1 MPNNNIKIS
10 LKNIIAPQLPM
21 IVLMVFGVLLVWIAG
36 FGYET
41 KTSTVQFSSP
51 LAIAMQ
57 QFVLSNHILA
67 NLISVVVVFFN
78 AFLIAQLN
86 NKFTIIRTRSFL
98 PVLVFLL
105 LIAAWSSIHT
115 MLCAHIALTFL
126 LVSLFVFFDMYRNRN
141 ASEEAFL
148 GTLLIAVASLFAE
161 PFILFV
167 PVCWLGFVRFN
178 SFSLRTFLAS
188 LFGLLAPWVFY
199 VAIRIY
205 LQPDLL
211 WIGSLAKGFY
221 IGVPLTELPLHE
233 IVYMAATSII
243 IVIGLTGLYSNLHSD
258 AIQTRAKL
266 NFLVYLLVA
275 AFIFSILFIYQFAV
289 FLPVVALCYALL
301 ISHPFTLKSSNFF
314 SILFI
319 VFIVIN
325 VAFVIANIF
334 LSK

>member
-1 MPNNNIKIS
+1 MPNNNIKLS
-10 LKNIIAPQLPM
+10 LKNIIAPPIPM
-21 IVLMVFGVLLVWIAG
+21 AVLMVFGILLVWIAG

-41 KTSTVQFSSP
+41 KTSQVQFSSP
-51 LAIAMQ
+51 MAVTLQ
-57 QFVLSNHILA
+57 QFVLSNHFLA
-67 NLISVVVVFFN
+67 NLISLVIVFFN

-98 PVLVFLL
+98 PVLVFLM

-115 MLCAHIALTFL
+115 MICAHMALTFL

-141 ASEEAFL
+141 ASEQAFL

-167 PVCWLGFVRFN
+167 PICWLGFVRFN

-188 LFGLLAPWVFY
+188 LFGLLAPWVIY
-199 VAIRIY
+199 MAIRVY
-205 LQPDLL
+205 MQPDML
-211 WIGSLAKGFY
+211 WISFLLKGFY
-221 IGVPLTELPLHE
+221 VGLPFIELPLHE
-233 IVYMAATSII
+233 IIYMSATSLII
-243 IVIGLTGLYSNLHSD
+243 IIGLAGMYSNLHSD

-275 AFIFSILFIYQFAV
+275 AFVFSMLFIYQFAV

-301 ISHPFTLKSSNFF
+301 ISHPFTLKSTNFF

-319 VFIVIN
+319 VFIIIN
-325 VAFVIANIF
+325 VAFVIASVI